1 MGIFG
6 ADYQLGRLLAGVAV
20 AHGRVEGTMTPAEL
34 DRAYSAHSTLT
45 SVHPRRRLRPGRP
58 PDAVGQAG
66 YGGGEIAPVES
77 HVRGAELE
85 QAGAH
90 LRGFRYPV
98 RT

>member
-1 MGIFG
+1 
-6 ADYQLGRLLAGVAV
+6 
-20 AHGRVEGTMTPAEL
+20 MTPAEL

-45 SVHPRRRLRPGRP
+45 SVHPYAAFDLA
-58 PDAVGQAG
+58 DDLTLWGQAG
-66 YGGGEIAPVES
+66 YGGGEMVPVES